1 MDARLT
7 PSALAIAATVYC
19 LEAYISRASRILG
32 SVITAGR
39 PPVRP
44 RARAAA
50 SPALVRPRTRSRS
63 NSASAAKMWNTSL
76 PPEVVVSTCSCSER
90 PSRSKLP
97 HHQRVARTQLIEDLI
112 QRRPAGQGA
121 AGGVDK
127 HPVAAG
133 RLQRIHLQVGMLLTG
148 GDPR

>member
-7 PSALAIAATVYC
+7 PSALAIAARVYR

-50 SPALVRPRTRSRS
+50 KPALVRSRIRSRS
-63 NSASAAKMWNTSL
+63 IMWTVLVRQAA
-76 PPEVVVSTCSCSER
+76 
-90 PSRSKLP
+90 
-97 HHQRVARTQLIEDLI
+97 
-112 QRRPAGQGA
+112 
-121 AGGVDK
+121 
-127 HPVAAG
+127 
-133 RLQRIHLQVGMLLTG
+133 
-148 GDPR
+148 